1 MRGRLKHE
9 IYDNLDV
16 LLKALPKRVTSQVK
30 NEGRND
36 QLLEVI
42 LDIGRVPTARYVD
55 TEVVLSDVDVSA
67 TEIGGVV
74 DRVGGFDADNRA
86 GIERT

>member
-9 IYDNLDV
+9 IHDNLDV
-16 LLKALPKRVTSQVK
+16 LLKALPKRITSQVK

-42 LDIGRVPTARYVD
+42 LDIGRVPTARYTD
-55 TEVVLSDVDVSA
+55 SEVVLSDVDVSA
-67 TEIGGVV
+67 SEIGGVV
-74 DRVGGFDADNRA
+74 DLSLIHISEPTRPY
-86 GIERT
+86 

>member
-9 IYDNLDV
+9 IHDNLDV
-16 LLKALPKRVTSQVK
+16 LLKALPKRITSQVK

-42 LDIGRVPTARYVD
+42 LDIGRVPTARYTD
-55 TEVVLSDVDVSA
+55 SEVVLSDVDVSA
-67 TEIGGVV
+67 SEIGVWSIGLE
-74 DRVGGFDADNRA
+74 DLT
-86 GIERT
+86 RTIGQG

>member
-1 MRGRLKHE
+1 MRGRLKQE

-16 LLKALPKRVTSQVK
+16 LLKVLPKRVTSEVK

-42 LDIGRVPTARYVD
+42 LDVGRVPTARYVD
-55 TEVVLSDVDVSA
+55 TEVVLSEVDVSA
-67 TEIGGVV
+67 T
-74 DRVGGFDADNRA
+74 
-86 GIERT
+86 

>member
-1 MRGRLKHE
+1 MKHE

-16 LLKALPKRVTSQVK
+16 LLKALPKRITSQVK